1 MSRNRYAKIV
11 HKEQRARVAAQE
23 KELQAIARR
32 LRRPAQ
38 NITVLPES
46 ETKQR
51 RRVRLERRWLDKPA
65 RYAIT
70 VISSQSSPT
79 TAGTTDGIA
88 A

>member
-32 LRRPAQ
+32 LRRPTQ
-38 NITVLPES
+38 DITALPES
-46 ETKQR
+46 EAKQR
-51 RRVRLERRWLDKPA
+51 RRARLERRWLDKPA
-65 RYAIT
+65 RYALT
-70 VISSQSSPT
+70 VVGSQSAPT
-79 TAGTTDGIA
+79 TAGITDGIA

>member
-11 HKEQRARVAAQE
+11 HKEQRTRITAQE

-38 NITVLPES
+38 DITALPES
-46 ETKQR
+46 EAKQR
-51 RRVRLERRWLDKPA
+51 RRVRLERRWLDKSA
-65 RYAIT
+65 RSAVTAIG
-70 VISSQSSPT
+70 SQSAPT
-79 TAGTTDGIA
+79 TAAITDGIA